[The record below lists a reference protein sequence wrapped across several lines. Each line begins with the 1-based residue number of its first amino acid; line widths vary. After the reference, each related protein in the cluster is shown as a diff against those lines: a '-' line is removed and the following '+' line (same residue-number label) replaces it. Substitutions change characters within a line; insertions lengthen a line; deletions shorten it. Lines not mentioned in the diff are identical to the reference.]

1 MRARLLTASM
11 SGLVGGLKKPQILAS
26 PRTVDPLFRRIE
38 EVHDEAAQPFGHIL
52 DAGTGGHSLKWLG
65 TLPKDA
71 VASVT
76 AVTADASAGEG
87 KGASDARAAL
97 DPARGDALVEGK
109 WCVPGAAPPLT
120 VARFDTVLCDYLV
133 GSMDGFTP
141 FLQDA
146 FFDEL
151 RPLCAADAL
160 VHVVGLNPV
169 YATTAPPPTDAA
181 QQIVVDTARL
191 RDACIL
197 LAAHRP
203 YREFPP
209 SWVIRH
215 LERSGFEVVD
225 PWKSYGVVWNRA
237 GKESEIPNFKGSY
250 LGRFPLVESLFSC
263 AGVEACHRQEA
274 ARRRAAQAAPL
285 RRRSR
290 RRRGPRAD
298 RRARRQGQGGPRRQG
313 RHLRL
318 RLRHLRAS

>member
-1 MRARLLTASM
+1 M
-11 SGLVGGLKKPQILAS
+11 SKL
-26 PRTVDPLFRRIE
+26 RNEDD
-38 EVHDEAAQPFGHIL
+38 DES
-52 DAGTGGHSLKWLG
+52 TS

-151 RPLCAADAL
+151 RPLCAEDAL

-225 PWKSYGVVWNRA
+225 PWKSYGVVWKHA
-237 GKESEIPNFKGSY
+237 TVKKQ
-250 LGRFPLVESLFSC
+250 LDV
-263 AGVEACHRQEA
+263 
-274 ARRRAAQAAPL
+274 ARRKLPHFADAAVAAAVRAQIDALDAKAKAVL
-285 RRRSR
+285 GDKGVIYGFDYVIS
-290 RRRGPRAD
+290 
-298 RRARRQGQGGPRRQG
+298 AR
-313 RHLRL
+313 LKK
-318 RLRHLRAS
+318 A